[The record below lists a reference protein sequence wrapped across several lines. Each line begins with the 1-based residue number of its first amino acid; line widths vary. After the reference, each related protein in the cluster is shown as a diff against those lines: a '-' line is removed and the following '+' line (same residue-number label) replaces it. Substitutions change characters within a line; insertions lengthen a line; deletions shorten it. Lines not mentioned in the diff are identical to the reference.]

1 LAVIDSAAA
10 PPSALR
16 QRLVSGS
23 QFVTV
28 GLLGLAVNQLLMWML
43 VDGLHVQYVLAA
55 GLATQGSTTFN
66 FLGAESWVFRARRV
80 GGLRRTVVRFVAY
93 DALNSA
99 TLIVRLP
106 LLYVLVSGLHIHY
119 LVANLASLC
128 ALTLLRYV
136 VADWLIW
143 SARALRGR
151 TAV

>member
-1 LAVIDSAAA
+1 MAAIDPAAKF
-10 PPSALR
+10 STLR
-16 QRLVSGS
+16 RRLVSGS
-23 QFVTV
+23 QFATI
-28 GLLGLAVNQLLMWML
+28 GILGLAVNQALLWLL
-43 VDGLHVQYVLAA
+43 VDGSHIQYVLAA

-66 FLGAESWVFRARRV
+66 FLGAESWVFRTRRV
-80 GGLRRTVVRFVAY
+80 GGLRSTAVRFIAY

-106 LLYVLVSGLHIHY
+106 FLYVLVSGLHIHY

-128 ALTLLRYV
+128 ALTLLRYL

-143 SARALRGR
+143 STRALRGR

>member
-1 LAVIDSAAA
+1 
-10 PPSALR
+10 
-16 QRLVSGS
+16 
-23 QFVTV
+23 
-28 GLLGLAVNQLLMWML
+28 MWML
-43 VDGLHVQYVLAA
+43 VDGMHVQYVLAA

-128 ALTLLRYV
+128 ALTLLRYL

-143 SARALRGR
+143 STRALRGR